1 MINFAEKNKN
11 PAKSNKKA
19 IFKLRGVDKNKNSFS
34 AKAITPALTG
44 FGRKASYFPKLYVPR
59 PPQIFTYFLATK
71 KIRSDVSLGAL
82 SVKSAVISSTAKP
95 ASVSHC

>member
-59 PPQIFTYFLATK
+59 FTYFLATK